1 MSAAADFRIEP
12 GPGMRAVT
20 DSGGPLSGRDL
31 PRAAE
36 AAGTAATLAVGT
48 AIAGAVAVTGWLEKH
63 RARRDQR

>member
-1 MSAAADFRIEP
+1 MAERYGS
-12 GPGMRAVT
+12 GMQNAIKEHRA
-20 DSGGPLSGRDL
+20 LS
-31 PRAAE
+31 PRSN